1 MPMYDYLCTY
11 CSKDYN
17 DIFMHLD
24 EKDRAMCPSCG
35 AFMVSQI
42 TIRSAPQFYEGYDE
56 QLDAYLTG
64 PKQKQR
70 ILKEKGLVE
79 ISKSDSGK
87 LSQLVTKTK
96 KKTVGEFI
104 KEKGIEIPKYNIRT

>member
-1 MPMYDYLCTY
+1 MPMYDFKCLNCEMEFEAFFPVKYKDTGSCPY
-11 CSKDYN
+11 CLSRDTES
-17 DIFMHLD
+17 L
-24 EKDRAMCPSCG
+24 
-35 AFMVSQI
+35 I